1 MSRLV
6 LRNTEPPPR
15 RFPEQIEIAGE
26 RHQREGFMLLAAL
39 GPHTRFQIH
48 SIAGRFAALSAA
60 AARYD
65 HRVKLSIRVLAGAV
79 FAAAA
84 VLPALHAAA
93 PPEWPRFRGPLG
105 NPVATGRIP
114 DTWSKTQNIEWT
126 AEVPGRGWSSPI
138 VAGDRIF
145 VTAAVTDGASKKPQI
160 GTQYSNEYVAEL
172 QKQGLSNK
180 EIEARVMERDF
191 EMPDQVSLHY
201 MLYCLDLKSGTLNWK
216 QEYNAG
222 HPPEGR
228 HRKNSF
234 ASETPVTDGTLVYVY
249 ATNLGLWAYDMKGR
263 LAWKTPLEVNPM
275 YGDFGAGAS
284 PVLAGNLLVIV
295 HDNEKQQ
302 FIAAFDKKTGKEV
315 WRTNRDLR
323 ASAAPSAR
331 RTGWSTPFVWTTP
344 GRTEIV
350 TIGPGFA
357 VSYDLAGKELWRLP
371 GMGGQPIPSPYV
383 WDGVLYLN
391 GGAGGAM
398 AAVKPGATGTLAP
411 GPDGSP
417 HESVAWSVERAGTYL
432 ATQLAYQGALYLD
445 HRHRY
450 SESLRRG
457 HRQAQLPGPHRRR
470 HGIHRVAMGV
480 GWTGLRPQR
489 GRQDLR
495 ARHGRQV
502 RAAAR
507 ERSGRVRAGHARARE
522 RPVAPAD
529 RGAPLLHPSAVRLR
543 CTLFGCACVPSLRSK
558 ASRAR

>member
-1 MSRLV
+1 M
-6 LRNTEPPPR
+6 N
-15 RFPEQIEIAGE
+15 
-26 RHQREGFMLLAAL
+26 LA
-39 GPHTRFQIH
+39 
-48 SIAGRFAALSAA
+48 
-60 AARYD
+60 
-65 HRVKLSIRVLAGAV
+65 IRALAGGV

-93 PPEWPRFRGPLG
+93 PPDWPRFRGPLG

-114 DTWSKTQNIEWT
+114 DTWSKTRNIEWT

-160 GTQYSNEYVAEL
+160 GTQSSNEYVAEL
-172 QKQGLSNK
+172 QKQGLSNQ
-180 EIEARVMERDF
+180 EIEARVIERDF
-191 EMPDQVSLHY
+191 EMPDQVTLQY
-201 MLYCLDLKSGTLNWK
+201 TLYCLDLKSGRLNWK

-323 ASAAPSAR
+323 VSAAPSAR

-411 GPDGSP
+411 GPDGSSNG
-417 HESVAWSVERAGTYL
+417 SVAWSVERAGTYL
-432 ATQLAYQGALYLD
+432 ATQLAYNGALYSITDTGILS
-445 HRHRY
+445 RY
-450 SESLRRG
+450 D
-457 HRQAQLPGPHRRR
+457 A
-470 HGIHRVAMGV
+470 A
-480 GWTGLRPQR
+480 TGTRTY
-489 GRQDLR
+489 R
-495 ARHGRQV
+495 ARIEGGTAFTASPWASNGQVFALNEEGKTFVLGTGDTYELLRVNDLDEFALATPALANDRLLLRTETRLYSIRQ
-502 RAAAR
+502 R
-507 ERSGRVRAGHARARE
+507 
-522 RPVAPAD
+522 
-529 RGAPLLHPSAVRLR
+529 
-543 CTLFGCACVPSLRSK
+543 
-558 ASRAR
+558 